1 MKKLFLTFFLV
12 VFAAVL
18 GVAIAS
24 ATGDADEPAGDSAD
38 VVFLGDLDLAERLE
52 IWRNQYRRMTPGD
65 APLVQDVGTWPAAWE
80 EFSSVWDTAPAERDL
95 ATWLVPF
102 SAERAGNTT
111 VIRDANGTVLWSGTT
126 DFAKDESGNVTLTGD
141 LVDETDCPLYDDAQW
156 EVMRRVG
163 EGHAM
168 RGGIRGT
175 NGPIT
180 NGLRFT
186 NVWMETNGDFR
197 MDFAWEEDGDVE
209 VFCRAMH
216 TTSWVETVVWTNDE
230 NEVVTNDFT
239 RWRQL
244 DTFHGIPDAWELVGV
259 VAVTN
264 GGGSFTDTNHVPD
277 YDRVRF
283 YAAAKLEDTDGDGM
297 TDGEGWLWNLDS
309 PNTDTDNDG
318 LSDYDERKLHKT
330 DPDNP
335 DSDGDGLGDGY
346 EVTHGTDPLKKD
358 SDQDGLPD
366 GWEVFNGLNPLVA
379 TGVNGPDGD
388 LDNDDFSN
396 ALEFELSA
404 PANNP
409 AWNGEELAWKLV
421 HYTSSVTTSG
431 GIITTNWHGL
441 RVEVEDS
448 LDCGGTN
455 NGIQNETAVL
465 SVPAL
470 LDCGY
475 YIELVVTGCVE
486 DVDANYDVVSFEA
499 AETNV
504 LFSSHDG
511 IPDGQTEVCQM
522 VDESST
528 STHLL
533 FGNSDAI
540 LRYNT
545 VGHRWHCGGYAEV
558 KSAVCVNPYAV
569 TVTGPDCLR
578 VGDFVLFAAFGGDGG
593 PYTWG
598 IVGDA
603 ANVGPEGV
611 VLAVTNGMVTV
622 TATDN
627 SGRCTGTKEVTVGR
641 LELIDVFSDQI
652 PGRDCNVLSAPHPMI
667 MGTRPNNLGYISVA
681 ASIYPA
687 DCPCPALVGV
697 RNSGTV
703 LACARVQQP
712 RTVLEFT
719 PAGHRKLYD
728 VVGGFDLDG
737 DGTLEDEEITVCT
750 TNTFRM
756 LSQFDYGYSSSLLS
770 GGTVV
775 TIGIASQLL
784 EAFVDDTV
792 PNNAL
797 SNATTLA
804 SSGLTH
810 PVGAFWSDECTAATR
825 LYLYNAET
833 SVADDVAQDDNVTM
847 AIISNLSSHAEEVAE
862 WFATHQGN
870 SHGFGP
876 WAWHSDGLEFDGL
889 GLRYAFGHV
898 NVTGIVAVTVARTGL
913 SVTRAVYSGA
923 FTDIYDF
930 DYGGAYPSEHAATLQ
945 AGYSTLG
952 TGGRVFKVRVEFEH
966 DTTQLNYGFE

>member
-1 MKKLFLTFFLV
+1 MDGCGRRASGHGRQRDADMKKTFLPFLLGLAGV
-12 VFAAVL
+12 VGVVRAFATGESNDTDDVVVL
-18 GVAIAS
+18 GEV
-24 ATGDADEPAGDSAD
+24 
-38 VVFLGDLDLAERLE
+38 DLAERAE
-52 IWRNQYRRMTPGD
+52 ILRNRFRRMTPGGF
-65 APLVQDVGTWPAAWE
+65 PLVQDVGAWPAAWE
-80 EFSSVWDTAPAERDL
+80 EFGAHWISAPAMRDL
-95 ATWLVPF
+95 ATWLVPV
-102 SAERAGNTT
+102 SMAQENGCT
-111 VIRDANGTVLWSGTT
+111 VLRDADGTELWRGAT
-126 DFAKDESGNVTLTGD
+126 DFSKDDSATVTLTGS
-141 LVDETDCPLYDDAQW
+141 LVDEADWPLYEAAKAEIATLLDAASPK
-156 EVMRRVG
+156 G
-163 EGHAM
+163 G
-168 RGGIRGT
+168 RGGVF
-175 NGPIT
+175 T

-186 NVWMETNGDFR
+186 NMWTETNGDYR
-197 MDFAWEEDGDVE
+197 LEFAWEEDGDVE

-335 DSDGDGLGDGY
+335 DTDGDGLGDGY

-396 ALEFELSA
+396 ALEFELGA

-511 IPDGQTEVCQM
+511 IPDEPGYEEECIM
-522 VDESST
+522 VGESST
-528 STHLL
+528 ANHLIL
-533 FGNSDAI
+533 ANSDVT
-540 LRYNT
+540 LRYDT
-545 VGHRWHCGGYAEV
+545 VGYKWHCGGYAEV
-558 KSAVCVNPYAV
+558 ISAVVTAPVVADFQEVRERNAPCNRVPNPKQKHPIDFSWRRKPPDKSNSMPFLSFLQKSARSPCCAPSMREAPILPV
-569 TVTGPDCLR
+569 
-578 VGDFVLFAAFGGDGG
+578 
-593 PYTWG
+593 
-598 IVGDA
+598 
-603 ANVGPEGV
+603 
-611 VLAVTNGMVTV
+611 
-622 TATDN
+622 
-627 SGRCTGTKEVTVGR
+627 R
-641 LELIDVFSDQI
+641 L
-652 PGRDCNVLSAPHPMI
+652 P
-667 MGTRPNNLGYISVA
+667 
-681 ASIYPA
+681 
-687 DCPCPALVGV
+687 
-697 RNSGTV
+697 
-703 LACARVQQP
+703 VQA
-712 RTVLEFT
+712 E
-719 PAGHRKLYD
+719 
-728 VVGGFDLDG
+728 
-737 DGTLEDEEITVCT
+737 
-750 TNTFRM
+750 
-756 LSQFDYGYSSSLLS
+756 
-770 GGTVV
+770 
-775 TIGIASQLL
+775 SQLC
-784 EAFVDDTV
+784 
-792 PNNAL
+792 L
-797 SNATTLA
+797 SRRWRTYKPIPFGLA
-804 SSGLTH
+804 STKTTT
-810 PVGAFWSDECTAATR
+810 AFWSRQSSARRRPRLTWCRSPMRIMQTGETIWKTR
-825 LYLYNAET
+825 HGKR
-833 SVADDVAQDDNVTM
+833 QWGPTM
-847 AIISNLSSHAEEVAE
+847 S
-862 WFATHQGN
+862 
-870 SHGFGP
+870 GP
-876 WAWHSDGLEFDGL
+876 PF
-889 GLRYAFGHV
+889 F
-898 NVTGIVAVTVARTGL
+898 TV
-913 SVTRAVYSGA
+913 
-923 FTDIYDF
+923 F
-930 DYGGAYPSEHAATLQ
+930 
-945 AGYSTLG
+945 
-952 TGGRVFKVRVEFEH
+952 
-966 DTTQLNYGFE
+966 